1 MTKTETPET
10 VRTVVI
16 RADGTTI
23 HGLAASATEGH
34 RWVAAVHNHGRGA
47 ALPEIVLTATT
58 PARKPLET
66 TLATNTSDWEHVDTW
81 VETGAQENDPR
92 SGRPLPAGTR
102 TVIIDRAGT
111 VPQLTA
117 DPDNGPGR
125 TPKAYLHYLETL
137 PSQASQPLAV
147 VHASAHPARLWIGI
161 RLQSARVLHL
171 PDD

>member
-34 RWVAAVHNHGRGA
+34 RWVAAVRNHGRGA
-47 ALPEIVLTATT
+47 VLPEIVLTATT

-66 TLATNTSDWEHVDTW
+66 TLATNTSDWEHVHTW
-81 VETGAQENDPR
+81 VETGGQENDPR

-111 VPQLTA
+111 VHQTDGRPRQRSRKDAESLLA
-117 DPDNGPGR
+117 LPRDPAEPGQPTLGSRPRQR
-125 TPKAYLHYLETL
+125 TPGPALDRH
-137 PSQASQPLAV
+137 PPAV
-147 VHASAHPARLWIGI
+147 RKGAASAR
-161 RLQSARVLHL
+161 
-171 PDD
+171 